1 MDEVTAP
8 HDHQKADRVRPRCG
22 GGNLGNSPSEETQ
35 EGPGGG
41 PSCVWHRGT
50 HGSPVG
56 PLLRLGDCLWRSGGT
71 LSRLRAR
78 DVSRP
83 TWVRG
88 DWIGRSAV
96 GALRAS
102 MTDLVRLP
110 ARPLRVSCRP
120 ALLAHLY
127 WFVEAG
133 LPAPHRERL
142 RERPF
147 EASATCFSARCQT
160 RPGASSGGCV
170 ERVRKES
177 QCPPKHRR

>member
-1 MDEVTAP
+1 
-8 HDHQKADRVRPRCG
+8 DR
-22 GGNLGNSPSEETQ
+22 L
-35 EGPGGG
+35 
-41 PSCVWHRGT
+41 
-50 HGSPVG
+50 GSPPG
-56 PLLRLGDCLWRSGGT
+56 KT
-71 LSRLRAR
+71 ASR
-78 DVSRP
+78 V
-83 TWVRG
+83 
-88 DWIGRSAV
+88 
-96 GALRAS
+96 
-102 MTDLVRLP
+102 
-110 ARPLRVSCRP
+110 CRP

-177 QCPPKHRR
+177 QCPPKLRRVTASSTGCRPGRRSSATAGWVRSCLRPCRACEVRRRQTCARPTRWSLFT